1 MQTLQNPANRSASV
15 YPKRD
20 SQQGSLVSLN
30 FKRQDRGLSETTWLE
45 FSRAFDKQK
54 RMQRMAAKA
63 LRNRRNREA

>member
-1 MQTLQNPANRSASV
+1 MQTLQNPANRSAIV